1 MECLEEEVGEN
12 CKHRPFSGSTG
23 QASLACNLLREE
35 SFFLCC
41 CAVWLDLV
49 ETKQ

>member
-23 QASLACNLLREE
+23 QASLACNLLREAILF
-35 SFFLCC
+35 SLLLCC
-41 CAVWLDLV
+41 VAGSGRD
-49 ETKQ
+49 